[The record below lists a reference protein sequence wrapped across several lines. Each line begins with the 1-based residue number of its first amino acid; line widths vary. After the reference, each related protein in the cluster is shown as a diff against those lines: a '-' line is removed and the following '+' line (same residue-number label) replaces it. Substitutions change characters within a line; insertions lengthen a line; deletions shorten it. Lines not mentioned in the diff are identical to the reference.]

1 MNNIFWTVL
10 SCRHYCNWFSFFSDI
25 TVTLP
30 LNGTTSLE
38 SKELYSGFHIVN
50 ASSTLQVDFGS
61 VNKNISYIIFQVH
74 SHLYNVMLYN
84 NTYIKGSY
92 VTGSNLGM
100 YSSVKP
106 KIDTFFIYNPNPD
119 VNLRLLISV
128 LGYAAA
134 GMYFF

>member
-1 MNNIFWTVL
+1 
-10 SCRHYCNWFSFFSDI
+10 
-25 TVTLP
+25 
-30 LNGTTSLE
+30 
-38 SKELYSGFHIVN
+38 
-50 ASSTLQVDFGS
+50 
-61 VNKNISYIIFQVH
+61 
-74 SHLYNVMLYN
+74 MLYN

-134 GMYFF
+134 GMHFLVVLGRIAILISRYSFILSGEFKILLTVFCKIVFSVTKTKIAKLDRKSFKF